1 MAFPDG
7 IADFRSDTVTRPT
20 AEMRRAMAD
29 AEVGDDVYGE
39 DPTVN
44 RLQEESAGAV
54 GKEAALFVPSGTMA
68 NQIAVN
74 LQTRPGDEVLCV
86 DWAHVRNFERG
97 AAAFIS
103 GVAFRTVPGDRG
115 SMRPEEVAAILA
127 TAGHALPRV
136 SLLVWENTHNAAGGT
151 VLDDDLVR
159 ASTAVARE
167 GGLAVHLDGA
177 RIFDAAAATGRSGA
191 DLAAGTDT
199 VMFCFSKGLGAPIGS
214 VLCGSADLIEEAHEI
229 RKRLGGATR
238 QAGVIAAA
246 ARVALRDR
254 ARLVEDHVLA
264 ASLAAALSDHLP
276 EAVAPPDTNMVL
288 VDGES
293 VPGGAEAFHLA
304 LADAGVL
311 VGYTRPGVL
320 RFVTHRDVDGG
331 DVDRVVAVA
340 VSLAS

>member
-44 RLQEESAGAV
+44 RLQEESAVAV

-86 DWAHVRNFERG
+86 DWAHLRNFERG

-115 SMRPEEVAAILA
+115 SMRPDEVAAILA
-127 TAGHALPRV
+127 TSGCALPRV

-159 ASTAVARE
+159 ASTAVARD

-191 DLAAGTDT
+191 DLAAGVDT
-199 VMFCFSKGLGAPIGS
+199 IMFCFSKGLGAPIGS
-214 VLCGSADLIEEAHEI
+214 VLCGPAALIEEAREV
-229 RKRLGGATR
+229 RKRLGGGTR

-246 ARVALRDR
+246 ARLALRDR
-254 ARLVEDHVLA
+254 ARLVEDHALA
-264 ASLAAALSDHLP
+264 ASLAAALSDYLP
-276 EAVAPPDTNMVL
+276 EAVTPPDTNMVL
-288 VDGES
+288 FDGAA
-293 VPGGAEAFHLA
+293 VPGGAEAFRLA

-320 RFVTHRDVDGG
+320 RFVTHRDVDAG